1 MRNTGKR
8 QSTGIRNALPAKRTN
23 NASTIF
29 QNNNW
34 QITYLDTF
42 TLLLTFFIISH
53 GLSQVELLPLDM
65 SGLGLRSPI
74 EGMAKTDHL
83 IGELMHDLEQL
94 LQEEISR
101 GQLLLE
107 ADDRELR
114 LHFRGSSFYR
124 VAEAELLPGGKAII
138 NRILETTAMLQFYD
152 FSIDVEGHADSSPIN
167 TPVYPSNWE
176 LSMARAANIVKYFI
190 ETGFDPVKLKGSG
203 YGDTFPVAPNT
214 DAFGIPIPEN
224 QDMNRRVVIR
234 LYY

>member
-1 MRNTGKR
+1 MKNNEHG
-8 QSTGIRNALPAKRTN
+8 NALPAKRKSNTN
-23 NASTIF
+23 ANW
-29 QNNNW
+29 QKNNW

-42 TLLLTFFIISH
+42 TLLLAFFIILS
-53 GLSQVELLPLDM
+53 GLSQVELLPLDI
-65 SGLGLRSPI
+65 SGSGLRSPV
-74 EGMAKTDHL
+74 EGTVQIDHP

-107 ADDRELR
+107 PDDRELR
-114 LHFRGSSFYR
+114 LHFRGSSFFL
-124 VAEAELLPGGKAII
+124 VGKAELLSGGKVII
-138 NRILETTAMLQFYD
+138 NRILETTAKLQFYN
-152 FSIDVEGHADSSPIN
+152 FKIDVEGHADNTPIN

-190 ETGFDPVKLKGSG
+190 KTGFDPAKLKGSG

-214 DAFGIPIPEN
+214 DAFGNPIPEN
-224 QDMNRRVVIR
+224 QDINRRVVIR

>member
-1 MRNTGKR
+1 MEKGTVKNKHSCTIVIAKR
-8 QSTGIRNALPAKRTN
+8 KRNADLHAH
-23 NASTIF
+23 
-29 QNNNW
+29 NNNW

-42 TLLLTFFIISH
+42 TLLLAFFVILS
-53 GLSQVELLPLDM
+53 GLSRVQLLPIDM
-65 SGLGLRSPI
+65 NNRGLRSPV
-74 EGMAKTDHL
+74 EGTAEIDHP
-83 IGELMHDLEQL
+83 IGELMYDLEQL
-94 LQEEISR
+94 LHAEISR
-101 GQLLLE
+101 GQLLLD

-124 VAEAELLPGGKAII
+124 VGEADLLSGGKAII

-152 FSIDVEGHADSSPIN
+152 FKIDVEGHADSTPIN

-190 ETGFDPVKLKGSG
+190 KTGFEPAKLKGSG

-214 DAFGIPIPEN
+214 DADGNPISVN
-224 QDMNRRVVIR
+224 KDRNRRVVIR

>member
-1 MRNTGKR
+1 MKNSERRNV
-8 QSTGIRNALPAKRTN
+8 LPGRRKSKLDINWQR
-23 NASTIF
+23 
-29 QNNNW
+29 NNW

-42 TLLLTFFIISH
+42 TLLLAFFIILS
-53 GLSQVELLPLDM
+53 GLSQVELLPLDI
-65 SGLGLRSPI
+65 SGQGLRSPI
-74 EGMAKTDHL
+74 EGTVQTDHP
-83 IGELMHDLEQL
+83 IGELMYDLEQL
-94 LQEEISR
+94 LQEEISG

-107 ADDRELR
+107 PDERELR

-124 VAEAELLPGGKAII
+124 VAEADLLPGGKTII
-138 NRILETTAMLQFYD
+138 NRILETTSRLQFYN
-152 FSIDVEGHADSSPIN
+152 FKIDVEGHADSTPIN

-190 ETGFDPVKLKGSG
+190 ETGFEPAKLKGSG

-214 DAFGIPIPEN
+214 DVFGNPIPEN